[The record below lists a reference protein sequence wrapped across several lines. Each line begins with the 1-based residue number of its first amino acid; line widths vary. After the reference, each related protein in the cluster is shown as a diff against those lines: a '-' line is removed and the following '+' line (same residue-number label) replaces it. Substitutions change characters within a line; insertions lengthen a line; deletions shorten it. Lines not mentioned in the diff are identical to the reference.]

1 MQAQKAAL
9 AAANGEDDEGRI
21 SLSKANMDSD
31 IYGDKRLADYHSS
44 IPANEDADYDVSTY
58 YCFKSFLSILIILFF
73 LQDDD
78 TENTNGAMVGDSYNT
93 YKTSINAF
101 NAPKNYLQ
109 DVIDDVSDC
118 NIWPQCHYF
127 NFIIIF
133 CY

>member
-73 LQDDD
+73 YRMMIRKIQ
-78 TENTNGAMVGDSYNT
+78 MVLWLVILIIHTKHQLMHSMP
-93 YKTSINAF
+93 
-101 NAPKNYLQ
+101 PK
-109 DVIDDVSDC
+109 IT
-118 NIWPQCHYF
+118 F
-127 NFIIIF
+127 KM
-133 CY
+133 